1 MVSARYIRILSGI
14 AVLAVYLNTA
24 HAAHAPNEVIIEEVE
39 DDQSDQ
45 VVSAAGRSTMI
56 RGNVVRVEY
65 DDYLVRGNNGREVRV
80 HTDKNTQMIG
90 QLKQGD
96 RIEAEIDAQDHALWI
111 RSLPE

>member
-1 MVSARYIRILSGI
+1 MVSAHYIRILSGI
-14 AVLAVYLNTA
+14 GVLVLYLNTA
-24 HAAHAPNEVIIEEVE
+24 HAAHAPNAVIIEEME
-39 DDQSDQ
+39 DDHSDQ

-56 RGNVVRVEY
+56 RGNVMRIEY
-65 DDYLVRGNNGREVRV
+65 DDYFVKENNGREVRV
-80 HTDKNTQMIG
+80 HTDKNTQVIG